1 MKRIQHKLKL
11 DKYSRWRKQAELV
24 CLSAEGKERLEW
36 MIQID
41 KGMTIQ
47 DIAREYNIGKSVIYK
62 WKKVFF
68 EYFLQSLE
76 TRSRKP
82 YNIREGKEYIEKEKR
97 VIKIRQENI
106 MQGKMKLKQ
115 IYKDTYG
122 EEISSYYIQKI
133 IDRHNLYHIRKKE
146 VKTRKKGVKRLKI
159 TEYGKRVKEYGEIIH
174 LDTIELRHKDMKRYI
189 MTAIDSHTRIAYAY
203 GYEKHSSENAKDFL
217 KRVVYIMGKERIQNI
232 HTDNG
237 SEFAGEFEEY
247 VKELKYTHW
256 YSRVRVSTD
265 NGKCERF
272 NRTVQDEWLRLVGYK
287 KNLKDFNKSLI
298 EYIYYY
304 NTKRPHTSLN
314 YLSPFSFLSN
324 FSTMYSS
331 YTYPCKKANSML

>member
-24 CLSAEGKERLEW
+24 CLSTEGKERLEW

-82 YNIREGKEYIEKEKR
+82 HNIREGKEYIEKEKR

-133 IDRHNLYHIRKKE
+133 IDRH
-146 VKTRKKGVKRLKI
+146 KI
-159 TEYGKRVKEYGEIIH
+159 Y
-174 LDTIELRHKDMKRYI
+174 TI
-189 MTAIDSHTRIAYAY
+189 
-203 GYEKHSSENAKDFL
+203 
-217 KRVVYIMGKERIQNI
+217 
-232 HTDNG
+232 
-237 SEFAGEFEEY
+237 
-247 VKELKYTHW
+247 
-256 YSRVRVSTD
+256 
-265 NGKCERF
+265 
-272 NRTVQDEWLRLVGYK
+272 
-287 KNLKDFNKSLI
+287 
-298 EYIYYY
+298 
-304 NTKRPHTSLN
+304 
-314 YLSPFSFLSN
+314 
-324 FSTMYSS
+324 
-331 YTYPCKKANSML
+331 

>member
-24 CLSAEGKERLEW
+24 CLSTEGKNRLEW

-41 KGMTIQ
+41 KGIAIQ
-47 DIAREYNIGKSVIYK
+47 DIAKEYNIGKSVIYK

-68 EYFLQSLE
+68 EYFMQSLE

-106 MQGKMKLKQ
+106 MQGKMKIKQ
-115 IYKDTYG
+115 LYKDTYG

-133 IDRHNLYHIRKKE
+133 IDRYNLYHIRKKE
-146 VKTRKKGVKRLKI
+146 VRTRKKGVKRLKI

-217 KRVVYIMGKERIQNI
+217 ERVVYIMGKERIQNI

-324 FSTMYSS
+324 LSTMYSS
-331 YTYPCKKANSML
+331 YTVIGKI